1 MMPYAAAQ
9 QQAAAQHQHQQPV
22 YAPQAYA
29 APYYPQQQM
38 QQQPYSASALS
49 SSPPSGSPYSVA
61 GEPAAAAAA
70 AQHQQQAHA
79 HAHAQHFAQQQQH
92 QAMMAQ
98 SYGHPY
104 AQHNNMAG
112 VPMYAPMVASATNSP
127 PHRQPHL
134 QQQQRPPMAA
144 MAVGPPLPASAAAS
158 SAAGSSSS
166 AIAASVPALVS
177 SGSPPPAYAAVA
189 ASPAAPKQRRP
200 RPAGSAPSSANRGAG
215 LGSGGPGEPV
225 IESGPGTALGDLPLL
240 VRRFEKVSNEDP
252 RTKFLYTV
260 CFPTA
265 ATTAIPERAAKR
277 ALRMFNGWGSAESR
291 ALASARMQEFLP
303 DSDLLRKVA
312 RLFDLSAEGTASAV
326 AERIESYL
334 AAPDLV
340 IPPPKGASSSLAADS
355 GAGAGSSA
363 TVVTLDANG
372 APVVAAAAPKKRR
385 KPAVPKEKHLK
396 RPPNPY
402 QLFATSK
409 REEVTRAQPNL
420 QMMEVN
426 RILGQMWG
434 AVPTEQRAPYVE
446 AAARARADWLRNHP
460 EGVQGTSSAGGAGA
474 KRRKTDL
481 GGYTVDGGGDLDFD
495 DSDLQSEG
503 GGGVGGVGAGAD
515 VAVSN
520 GVASFSAPGPAL
532 DLEVA
537 ATLQLAVARMHLAT
551 STDLEHMTLRTI
563 KQTLAQQFGEKTVEQ
578 YQSLI
583 TWLVDA
589 ELARPA

>member
-1 MMPYAAAQ
+1 
-9 QQAAAQHQHQQPV
+9 
-22 YAPQAYA
+22 
-29 APYYPQQQM
+29 
-38 QQQPYSASALS
+38 
-49 SSPPSGSPYSVA
+49 
-61 GEPAAAAAA
+61 
-70 AQHQQQAHA
+70 
-79 HAHAQHFAQQQQH
+79 
-92 QAMMAQ
+92 
-98 SYGHPY
+98 
-104 AQHNNMAG
+104 
-112 VPMYAPMVASATNSP
+112 
-127 PHRQPHL
+127 
-134 QQQQRPPMAA
+134 
-144 MAVGPPLPASAAAS
+144 
-158 SAAGSSSS
+158 
-166 AIAASVPALVS
+166 
-177 SGSPPPAYAAVA
+177 
-189 ASPAAPKQRRP
+189 
-200 RPAGSAPSSANRGAG
+200 
-215 LGSGGPGEPV
+215 
-225 IESGPGTALGDLPLL
+225 LGDLPLL

-277 ALRMFNGWGSAESR
+277 ALRMFNGWGSAQSR

-312 RLFDLSAEGTASAV
+312 RLFDLSAEGTALAV

-340 IPPPKGASSSLAADS
+340 IAHPPKGASSSLAADS

-363 TVVTLDANG
+363 AVVTLDANG
-372 APVVAAAAPKKRR
+372 APVVASAAPKKRR

-460 EGVQGTSSAGGAGA
+460 EGVQGASSAGGAGA

-503 GGGVGGVGAGAD
+503 GGVGVGATAD
-515 VAVSN
+515 AAIAN